1 MYSLYKKELRG
12 FFSSITGY
20 LAVAVFL
27 VLTGLMLWVL
37 KSDFNIL
44 DYGYADLR
52 GLFLIGPFLYLF
64 LIPAITMR
72 SLAEE
77 RRTGTIEM
85 LMTRPLSD
93 WTIVWA
99 KFLAAWTLVLISLL
113 PTLVAYFS
121 VVALGDPVGNID
133 SGSVAGSYI
142 GLLLLGG
149 AFAAIGVFC
158 SSLTQNQI
166 VAFILAALFCAA
178 AYLGF
183 ESLAGMGI
191 FGGADLF
198 VRRLGMM
205 NHYESISRGVV
216 DTRDVL
222 YFASVMALFLMGTRM
237 VLQSRMWKKGAKLKS
252 GKVAESESGKE
263 EGGKMNSPLTSSLIE
278 MGATVLIVVF
288 VNVIGHW
295 LFLRADLTSEKRYTL
310 SEHTKEML
318 KKIDEPVLFRVYLE
332 GEFPADFKRLQA
344 ETKEMLNQFRA
355 YNSNIEYEFFDPNSF
370 TDHKEQQVFYQKLA
384 NKGIQPT
391 QIQVGDGSTLTQQ
404 ILIPA
409 ADVYYRGRETTVQ
422 LLQSQKYVSDAD
434 LLNNS
439 IQNLEYTLSSAIR
452 ALSSGHKRTIGF
464 LQGHGELQGGVL
476 YDIQRS
482 LQEFYS
488 LDYVTIDGQIQALT
502 AHKMNERDSSY
513 NFFNLY
519 DLLIVAKPTQPF
531 SEKDQFILDQYIM
544 YGGKV
549 LWLIDAM
556 DADIDSLASRGQ
568 FLSTRL
574 PLGLDEM
581 LFTYGVRINPDVLM
595 DVRCRPIPIQVGMV
609 GEKPQFQFR
618 PWFYFPEIVP
628 LSEHPIVRN
637 LDLVKTDFVSSIDLI
652 DNDIKK
658 TVLLTTSEYTRVKNA
673 PATIDLADAQ
683 AEPDRRL
690 YSRKS
695 VPIAVLLEG
704 EFQSAWR
711 NRLSPYFTSQPS
723 MGVRE
728 KSEPT
733 KMIVISDGDIIRNRY
748 IAQEGSVL
756 PLGYDFY
763 TQTQYANKDLLLGAV
778 NYLVGD
784 DGLMAS
790 RSRVVKL
797 RKLDVMKCREQ
808 RTMYQVVNVVLP
820 VVLLAL
826 AGGIIVWVRSRK
838 WKVKS

>member
-1 MYSLYKKELRG
+1 MFTLYKKELSG
-12 FFSSITGY
+12 FFSSLIGY
-20 LAVAVFL
+20 LTIAVFL

-44 DYGYADLR
+44 DYGFASLD

-77 RRTGTIEM
+77 RRGGTIEM

-133 SGSVAGSYI
+133 TGSVVGSYI

-149 AFAAIGVFC
+149 AFVAIGLLC
-158 SSLTQNQI
+158 SSLSQNQI
-166 VAFILAALFCAA
+166 VAFILAAVLSAV

-183 ESLAGMGI
+183 ESLHNMGI
-191 FGGADLF
+191 LGGADLF
-198 VRRLGMM
+198 VKRLGMM
-205 NHYESISRGVV
+205 DHYESISRGVI

-222 YFASVMALFLMGTRM
+222 YFLSVIALFLMATRM
-237 VLQSRMWKKGAKLKS
+237 VLQSRKWQGWAKRKNLRRS
-252 GKVAESESGKE
+252 HW
-263 EGGKMNSPLTSSLIE
+263 LE

-288 VNVIGHW
+288 ANIIGQY
-295 LFLRADLTSEKRYTL
+295 LFGRVDLTSERRYTL
-310 SEHTKEML
+310 SKSTKAML
-318 KKIDEPVLFRVYLE
+318 REIDEPVLFRVYLE
-332 GEFPADFKRLQA
+332 GEFPADFKRLQS

-355 YNSNIEYEFFDPNSF
+355 YNHNIDYEFVNPNNF
-370 TDHKEQQVFYQKLA
+370 TDREEQQVFYQKLA
-384 NKGIQPT
+384 SKGIQPT
-391 QIQVGDGSTLTQQ
+391 QISVGNGTSMTTQ

-409 ADVYYRGRETTVQ
+409 ADVIYRGRETSVQ
-422 LLQSQKYVSDAD
+422 LLQSQKYVSEAT

-452 ALSSGHKRTIGF
+452 QLARGRKPIIGF
-464 LQGHGELQGGVL
+464 LQGHGELTGGVL

-482 LQEFYS
+482 LQETYS

-502 AHKMNERDSSY
+502 AHSLQEGDSTYRMY
-513 NFFNLY
+513 NLF
-519 DLLIVAKPTQPF
+519 DMLIIAKPTQPF
-531 SEKDQFILDQYIM
+531 SEQDLYILDQFVM

-549 LWLIDAM
+549 LWLVDAL
-556 DADIDSLASRGQ
+556 DADLDSLSERGQ
-568 FLSTRL
+568 FMATRL

-581 LFTYGVRINPDVLM
+581 LFNYGVRINSDVLM
-595 DVRCRPIPIQVGMV
+595 DMRCRPIPIQVGMV

-618 PWFYFPEIVP
+618 PWYYFPEIVP

-637 LDLVKTDFVSSIDLI
+637 LDLIKTDFASSIDLI
-652 DNDIKK
+652 DNDIRK

-673 PATIDLADAQ
+673 PAMIDLADANV
-683 AEPDRRL
+683 EPDRRL
-690 YSRKS
+690 YNRSA
-695 VPIAVLLEG
+695 VPIAVLMEG
-704 EFQSAWR
+704 EFKSMWR
-711 NRLSPYFTSQPS
+711 NRLTPEFLSQAA
-723 MGVRE
+723 MGYRE
-728 KSEPT
+728 QSEEN

-748 IAQEGSVL
+748 IASDGTVL
-756 PLGYDFY
+756 PVGYDYY
-763 TQTQYANKDLLLGAV
+763 TQTLYANKDLILNAV
-778 NYLVGD
+778 NYLAGD

-790 RSRVVKL
+790 RSRNIKL
-797 RKLDVMKCREQ
+797 RKLDVVKVQEQ
-808 RTMYQVVNVVLP
+808 RTKYQVINVVLP
-820 VVLLAL
+820 VVILAL
-826 AGGIIVWVRSRK
+826 TGVAITLIRK
-838 WKVKS
+838 KKYNRK

>member
-1 MYSLYKKELRG
+1 MFSLYKKELRG

-99 KFLAAWTLVLISLL
+99 KFLASWTLVLISLL

-133 SGSVAGSYI
+133 TGAVAGSYI

-149 AFAAIGVFC
+149 AFVAIGIFC

-166 VAFILAALFCAA
+166 VAFILAALLCAA

-183 ESLAGMGI
+183 ESVARMGI
-191 FGGADLF
+191 FGGAELF

-222 YFASVMALFLMGTRM
+222 YFVSVMALFLMGTRM
-237 VLQSRMWKKGAKLKS
+237 VLQSRMWKS
-252 GKVAESESGKE
+252 GRMKVEGGKRKDES
-263 EGGKMNSPLTSSLIE
+263 GKMNSSLTTSLIE
-278 MGATVLIVVF
+278 MGATLAIVVF

-310 SEHTKEML
+310 SKHTKEML

-332 GEFPADFKRLQA
+332 GEFPADFKRLQT

-355 YNSNIEYEFFDPNSF
+355 YNSNIEYEFFDPNGF
-370 TDHKEQQVFYQKLA
+370 TDRKEQQVFYQKLA

-452 ALSSGHKRTIGF
+452 ALATGRKRTIGF

-476 YDIQRS
+476 YDFQRS

-502 AHKMNERDSSY
+502 AHRQSERDSSY

-549 LWLIDAM
+549 LWLVDAL

-568 FLSTRL
+568 FIATRL
-574 PLGLDEM
+574 PLGIDEM
-581 LFTYGVRINPDVLM
+581 LFTYGVRVNPDVVM

-618 PWFYFPEIVP
+618 PWYYFPEIVP
-628 LSEHPIVRN
+628 MSDHPIVRN
-637 LDLVKTDFVSSIDLI
+637 LDLIKTDFVSSIDLI

-658 TVLLTTSEYTRVKNA
+658 TVLLTTSEYTRLKNA
-673 PATIDLADAQ
+673 PAMIDLADAQ

-690 YSRKS
+690 YSRAG

-704 EFQSAWR
+704 EFNSAWR
-711 NRLSPYFTSQPS
+711 NRLSPYFTSQAA

-728 KSEPT
+728 KSDAT

-748 IAQEGSVL
+748 MAQEGSVL
-756 PLGYDFY
+756 PLGYDYY

-790 RSRVVKL
+790 RSRVIKL

-820 VVLLAL
+820 VLLLAA
-826 AGGIIVWVRSRK
+826 AGGIIVLVRSRK
-838 WKVKS
+838 YKRKP